1 MVTMAWA
8 HLALALLLSP
18 LMVGVIQRTKALVA
32 GRTGAPLL
40 QPYHDLVKLLRKG
53 AVYSR
58 TTTWVFRAGPVV
70 GLAAVLSALVLL
82 PFGNAPALLAFEGDL
97 ILLVYLLGL
106 MRFFTVV
113 AALDTGSSFEGMGA
127 SREVQFAALAE
138 PALFLGLVTMARQS
152 GSLSLSGILATVS
165 VDGWV
170 HAGPALAL
178 VAVALLIVLLAEN
191 ARIPFDDPATH
202 LELTMIH
209 EVMVLDH
216 GGPDLAFILY
226 GAALKLWVLGA
237 LLVGLVVPV
246 RTGDPWA
253 DGAVALA
260 GLFALAVGV
269 GLIESS
275 MARLRLLRVPQL
287 LVGAVVLSAFAFV
300 LILG

>member
-1 MVTMAWA
+1 MAAAWLNMA
-8 HLALALLLSP
+8 IALVLAPLL
-18 LMVGVIQRTKALVA
+18 VGIIQRTKALVA

-40 QPYHDLVKLLRKG
+40 QPYHDLAKLLRKG

-70 GLAAVLSALVLL
+70 GLASVLSALVLL
-82 PFGNAPALLAFEGDL
+82 PFGSAPALLSFEGDL
-97 ILLVYLLGL
+97 VLLAYLLGL

-138 PALFLGLVTMARQS
+138 PALFLGLATLARQT
-152 GSLSLSGILATVS
+152 GSLSLSGIFASVS
-165 VDGWV
+165 GDGWL

-178 VAVALLIVLLAEN
+178 VAVALGIVFLAEN
-191 ARIPFDDPATH
+191 CRIPFDDPATH

-226 GAALKLWVLGA
+226 GASLKLWILGA
-237 LLVGLVVPV
+237 LLVGLVLPV
-246 RTGDPWA
+246 RTGHAGA
-253 DGAVALA
+253 DNAVTLA
-260 GLFALAVGV
+260 GMFALAVGV
-269 GLIESS
+269 GLVESM

-287 LVGAVVLSAFAFV
+287 LVGAAVLSAFAFV